1 MLPLLLVTV
10 VALGARPPA
19 TTQSSDQI
27 RAWYLQLAD
36 RDPEVREQARINLM
50 GIKRRDLPA
59 LEKVVADSRPVRASQ
74 AAVLYDIVT
83 HVHMAG
89 EPYKVAPNTG
99 GFLGL
104 RGLQTWD
111 SPPGIVVDVRIQG
124 FCAYRMLREGDVIV
138 GIEEMPGIQF
148 STSNELTGVL
158 SGVDPGTTL
167 TFRVLRGGTIQRVP
181 IQLDARPDA
190 AVLGRPNDAMA
201 MLESDRQNKAEEYWS
216 RAFAPLIEDESVSAL
231 QP

>member
-111 SPPGIVVDVRIQG
+111 SPPGIVVDDCHGVQPPRYWPV
-124 FCAYRMLREGDVIV
+124 AATLRNAARV
-138 GIEEMPGIQF
+138 
-148 STSNELTGVL
+148 TRL
-158 SGVDPGTTL
+158 S
-167 TFRVLRGGTIQRVP
+167 
-181 IQLDARPDA
+181 
-190 AVLGRPNDAMA
+190 LG
-201 MLESDRQNKAEEYWS
+201 W
-216 RAFAPLIEDESVSAL
+216 
-231 QP
+231 